1 MRVTGD
7 CLRDARAFVFA
18 ADFFFIGL
26 VDFFAALFRLAA
38 GLDALFDAAFDAL
51 FALLLPRDAA
61 RFDAVDDLRRA
72 FPPDDFDADAMINSS
87 RKVRDNIAQDSRAM
101 SSPMRD
107 KIHASAPISDS
118 WNRSASKGRG
128 AVASQNH
135 RLVADCNR
143 PVAAIPAR
151 SCVVRERDSSLTP
164 INSRR
169 VCAPRR
175 SRHTRPP
182 LPFALTLFP
191 SLTGSLRI
199 LRQGTRVR

>member
-18 ADFFFIGL
+18 ADFFIGL

-61 RFDAVDDLRRA
+61 RFDAVDDLRRV

-87 RKVRDNIAQDSRAM
+87 RKVRYNIAQDSRAM

-107 KIHASAPISDS
+107 KKTTRRRPSRRS
-118 WNRSASKGRG
+118 WSETRRRARVRSRRRITVSLRIAILW
-128 AVASQNH
+128 
-135 RLVADCNR
+135 RLQFR
-143 PVAAIPAR
+143 W
-151 SCVVRERDSSLTP
+151 SCVVHERDSSHTALH
-164 INSRR
+164 SRR
-169 VCAPRR
+169 VYTARE
-175 SRHTRPP
+175 
-182 LPFALTLFP
+182 LTHADSIRFRIDAV
-191 SLTGSLRI
+191 STTNRKFGI
-199 LRQGTRVR
+199 LR

>member
-18 ADFFFIGL
+18 ADFFIGL

-61 RFDAVDDLRRA
+61 RFDAVDDLRRV

-87 RKVRDNIAQDSRAM
+87 RKVRYNIAQDSRAM

-107 KIHASAPISDS
+107 KKTTRRRPSRRS
-118 WNRSASKGRG
+118 WSEPVEGRG
-128 AVASQNH
+128 CGRVAESPSRCGLQSSGS
-135 RLVADCNR
+135 CNSAGR
-143 PVAAIPAR
+143 VSSTSATHQTRHSILDESIP
-151 SCVVRERDSSLTP
+151 P
-164 INSRR
+164 
-169 VCAPRR
+169 
-175 SRHTRPP
+175 
-182 LPFALTLFP
+182 
-191 SLTGSLRI
+191 GS
-199 LRQGTRVR
+199 

>member
-118 WNRSASKGRG
+118 WNRSASKGR
-128 AVASQNH
+128 
-135 RLVADCNR
+135 
-143 PVAAIPAR
+143 AR
-151 SCVVRERDSSLTP
+151 S
-164 INSRR
+164 RR
-169 VCAPRR
+169 RITV
-175 SRHTRPP
+175 
-182 LPFALTLFP
+182 
-191 SLTGSLRI
+191 SLRI
-199 LRQGTRVR
+199 AIARWLQFLPARVSSASATHRSRRSILDESAPRGGADTRGLHSHSH

>member
-18 ADFFFIGL
+18 ADFFIGL

-87 RKVRDNIAQDSRAM
+87 RKVRYNIAQDSRAM
-101 SSPMRD
+101 SSCG
-107 KIHASAPISDS
+107 KALQ
-118 WNRSASKGRG
+118 GR
-128 AVASQNH
+128 Q
-135 RLVADCNR
+135 RRFC
-143 PVAAIPAR
+143 
-151 SCVVRERDSSLTP
+151 
-164 INSRR
+164 SRR
-169 VCAPRR
+169 CKNADTNNRLQDHPAQRLRGERRKREGVCRLGGQCAAGEYPSSFRHCFGQSSHREHQLLLAPEKSKNR
-175 SRHTRPP
+175 
-182 LPFALTLFP
+182 LTWPNRGIFL
-191 SLTGSLRI
+191 G
-199 LRQGTRVR
+199 

>member
-18 ADFFFIGL
+18 ADFFIGL

-87 RKVRDNIAQDSRAM
+87 RKVRENIAQDSRAM
-101 SSPMRD
+101 SSPMKD
-107 KIHASAPISDS
+107 KFTRRCPSVVRGPEA
-118 WNRSASKGRG
+118 RSKGRG
-128 AVASQNH
+128 QVASQNH

-143 PVAAIPAR
+143 PVAACLP
-151 SCVVRERDSSLTP
+151 VMG
-164 INSRR
+164 
-169 VCAPRR
+169 
-175 SRHTRPP
+175 RP
-182 LPFALTLFP
+182 
-191 SLTGSLRI
+191 
-199 LRQGTRVR
+199 

>member
-18 ADFFFIGL
+18 ADFFIGL

-87 RKVRDNIAQDSRAM
+87 RKVRENIAQDSRAM
-101 SSPMRD
+101 SSPMKD
-107 KIHASAPISDS
+107 KITRRRPSVVRGPEA
-118 WNRSASKGRG
+118 RSKGRG
-128 AVASQNH
+128 QVASQNH

-143 PVAAIPAR
+143 PVAAMPAGH
-151 SCVVRERDSSLTP
+151 VSSASATHR
-164 INSRR
+164 SRR
-169 VCAPRR
+169 SILDESAPRGGAD
-175 SRHTRPP
+175 TRG
-182 LPFALTLFP
+182 LH
-191 SLTGSLRI
+191 SHSH
-199 LRQGTRVR
+199 

>member
-87 RKVRDNIAQDSRAM
+87 RKVRYNIAQDSRAM

-107 KIHASAPISDS
+107 KKTTRRRPSRRS
-118 WNRSASKGRG
+118 WSETRRRARVRSRRRITVSLRIAILW
-128 AVASQNH
+128 
-135 RLVADCNR
+135 RLQFR
-143 PVAAIPAR
+143 W
-151 SCVVRERDSSLTP
+151 SCVVHERDSVHKPL
-164 INSRR
+164 NSRR
-169 VCAPRR
+169 VCTARE
-175 SRHTRPP
+175 S
-182 LPFALTLFP
+182 
-191 SLTGSLRI
+191 
-199 LRQGTRVR
+199 

>member
-18 ADFFFIGL
+18 ADFFIGL

-87 RKVRDNIAQDSRAM
+87 RRYATTLRKIRAQCRA
-101 SSPMRD
+101 R
-107 KIHASAPISDS
+107 
-118 WNRSASKGRG
+118 
-128 AVASQNH
+128 
-135 RLVADCNR
+135 
-143 PVAAIPAR
+143 
-151 SCVVRERDSSLTP
+151 
-164 INSRR
+164 
-169 VCAPRR
+169 
-175 SRHTRPP
+175 
-182 LPFALTLFP
+182 
-191 SLTGSLRI
+191 
-199 LRQGTRVR
+199 

>member
-151 SCVVRERDSSLTP
+151 SCVVRERDSLTP
-164 INSRR
+164 INSRG
-169 VCAPRR
+169 VCARGGAD
-175 SRHTRPP
+175 TRG
-182 LPFALTLFP
+182 LH
-191 SLTGSLRI
+191 SHSH
-199 LRQGTRVR
+199 

>member
-18 ADFFFIGL
+18 ADFFIGL

-87 RKVRDNIAQDSRAM
+87 RKVRYNIAQDSRAM
-101 SSPMRD
+101 SRPMRD
-107 KIHASAPISDS
+107 KKTTRRRPSVVRGANP
-118 WNRSASKGRG
+118 SKGTG
-128 AVASQNH
+128 AVVSQNH
-135 RLVADCNR
+135 RLVADCN
-143 PVAAIPAR
+143 PLAAAIPPVACRPRAR
-151 SCVVRERDSSLTP
+151 LITHATPFSTSPYRQGELTHADSIRFRIDAVSTT
-164 INSRR
+164 NRK
-169 VCAPRR
+169 
-175 SRHTRPP
+175 
-182 LPFALTLFP
+182 F
-191 SLTGSLRI
+191 GI
-199 LRQGTRVR
+199 LR

>member
-18 ADFFFIGL
+18 ADFFIGL

-87 RKVRDNIAQDSRAM
+87 RKVRYNIAQDSRAM

-151 SCVVRERDSSLTP
+151 SCVVRERDSLTP
-164 INSRR
+164 INSRG
-169 VCAPRR
+169 VCARGGAD
-175 SRHTRPP
+175 TRG
-182 LPFALTLFP
+182 LH
-191 SLTGSLRI
+191 SHSH
-199 LRQGTRVR
+199 

>member
-18 ADFFFIGL
+18 ADFFIGL

-101 SSPMRD
+101 SSPMKD
-107 KIHASAPISDS
+107 KITRRRPSVVRGPEA
-118 WNRSASKGRG
+118 RSKGRG
-128 AVASQNH
+128 EVASQNH

-143 PVAAIPAR
+143 PAAAMPAGHVSPASATHRACR
-151 SCVVRERDSSLTP
+151 SILDKSAL
-164 INSRR
+164 
-169 VCAPRR
+169 R
-175 SRHTRPP
+175 SG
-182 LPFALTLFP
+182 A
-191 SLTGSLRI
+191 
-199 LRQGTRVR
+199 GTRGLHPHSD